1 MGFDRVTHVSQPRDK
16 KLTSLLL
23 FIDFK
28 KAFDT
33 VDSKLLLSKLF
44 DYGFDTGSLLLIA
57 DYFTNRSQK
66 TKMGNSISESK
77 PILLGVP
84 QGSILGPIFFLI
96 FINDLLFYL
105 SDVSAKLFADDT
117 TLYCCGSELDR
128 LKIKFGKIIDQL
140 LEWCRKNRIDIN
152 RT

>member
-1 MGFDRVTHVSQPRDK
+1 
-16 KLTSLLL
+16 
-23 FIDFK
+23 
-28 KAFDT
+28 
-33 VDSKLLLSKLF
+33 
-44 DYGFDTGSLLLIA
+44 
-57 DYFTNRSQK
+57 
-66 TKMGNSISESK
+66 MGNSISESK

-84 QGSILGPIFFLI
+84 QGSILGPIFFLM

-117 TLYCCGSELDR
+117 TLYCYGSELDR

>member
-1 MGFDRVTHVSQPRDK
+1 MFVSHQHGFRQGHSCESALHGLISDINEARDK

-44 DYGFDTGSLLLIA
+44 HYGFDIGSLLLIA

-66 TKMGNSISESK
+66 PKIGNSISESK

-117 TLYCCGSELDR
+117 TLYCRGSELDR
-128 LKIKFGKIIDQL
+128 L
-140 LEWCRKNRIDIN
+140 
-152 RT
+152 